1 MKPKELTV
9 RGLIPRGADHDS
21 LYSGKRL
28 PRTEGWTDVRFV
40 DSCSGDLR
48 RGRFRRVGY
57 CDSHAHCRMFVRRV
71 LPRRRI
77 GVHRIRLRVVA
88 RVTFPAKSVAWHR
101 ALHRVDCSVVW
112 LDGASRERRAR
123 VVMQFEYFHDLV
135 NK

>member
-57 CDSHAHCRMFVRRV
+57 CDSHAHCRRFVRRFFRVGALASTGYDFAWSLALPSLLSPWLGIV
-71 LPRRRI
+71 LFI
-77 GVHRIRLRVVA
+77 GLIVLLYGWMV
-88 RVTFPAKSVAWHR
+88 
-101 ALHRVDCSVVW
+101 
-112 LDGASRERRAR
+112 RRANAVR
-123 VVMQFEYFHDLV
+123 GL
-135 NK
+135 